1 MLQCLKLKDH
11 EVAMIQFLSTAKENA
26 RRSKED
32 IKVFSNCLN
41 HYMATGDLRKKKIEW
56 ENKVLYLQSMLE
68 EANETVS
75 LLAKTEEN
83 MNFWSPRSIALLIGW
98 ISLPYLAKSQP
109 VKHELM
115 LQCMENRS

>member
-1 MLQCLKLKDH
+1 
-11 EVAMIQFLSTAKENA
+11 MIQFLSTAKENA

-75 LLAKTEEN
+75 LLATMEEN
-83 MNFWSPRSIALLIGW
+83 MKILVPKVESTARRLDYIAMFGEEPA
-98 ISLPYLAKSQP
+98 SEAQTD
-109 VKHELM
+109 VTMHGE
-115 LQCMENRS
+115 